1 MSDDLMYEVKDGAAI
16 LTINR
21 ESRRNAISQE
31 MITAFMDYLKRAD
44 QDEDVRAVCITGAG

>member
-1 MSDDLMYEVKDGAAI
+1 MSEDLLYEVKDRVAF

-31 MITAFMDYLKRAD
+31 MVTAFLDY
-44 QDEDVRAVCITGAG
+44 